1 MVLMVLF
8 VIVFD
13 YFFISRFITVVII
26 KCNHLYFKKVSIK
39 GSLVNNTIFF
49 FFTWVLFGT
58 FVDTLCCRALHRTLE

>member
-1 MVLMVLF
+1 MVLIVLF

-49 FFTWVLFGT
+49 FYMGFIRN
-58 FVDTLCCRALHRTLE
+58 LC